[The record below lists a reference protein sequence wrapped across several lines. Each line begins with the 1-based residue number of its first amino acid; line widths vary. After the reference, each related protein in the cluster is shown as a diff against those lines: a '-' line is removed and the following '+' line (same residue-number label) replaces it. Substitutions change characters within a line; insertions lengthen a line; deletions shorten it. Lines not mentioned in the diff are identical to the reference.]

1 MVVIMEIIINIR
13 DVYGNAVAYPVCE
26 KAKLFANLCGT
37 KTLTVM
43 ALANIARLGYEVV
56 CQPIDYPILHK
67 AAKLRQAVM
76 EQT

>member
-1 MVVIMEIIINIR
+1 MQISIHIKEN
-13 DVYGNAVAYPVCE
+13 YGVPTAYPICD
-26 KAKLFANLCGT
+26 KALLFAALCGT
-37 KTLTVM
+37 KTLTVA

-67 AAKLRQAVM
+67 AAKLRQEVM